1 MTHPLLSL
9 EPRLRY
15 LLPAT
20 LYATMWVNPNPEHL
34 QAVFEHLR
42 TLHRNLC
49 DYVPNPIQKGWQ
61 EGTLMFSDL
70 AGFTQL
76 SEANAAQGQAVRLG
90 QILNTYFTTM
100 LDIAANFGG
109 EVLEFAGDSL
119 LVQFRST
126 RRRDDSVRA
135 AQAGLLMQE
144 AMASFQ
150 AIQVGDQGY
159 PLAMRIGIH
168 RGRYL
173 STVLGSPRRQQ
184 RVILGALGQ
193 VTKQAESVGEVG
205 RVCITEA
212 IASQLPASLAY
223 MPHREQHYLLAPT
236 VASLPDYAPT
246 LSSRPGNL
254 ILLDRSE
261 AGLLEAISKALDS
274 IEPLASFLPQPIL
287 ELLVENAREIPP
299 DFPLASVLFI
309 NVCNLEVTEHN
320 ASTEPIN
327 TLSLLFIIINAII
340 ESAGGIIQKVVCHT
354 VGSSVL
360 AYFGV
365 LKGYTNDAE
374 RAVTTALAIREAT
387 AGIQSAQLRMGLAR
401 GAVFAAEVG
410 ERRGRR
416 EFNILGDTVNTA
428 ARLMDFAQAGHIVL
442 TEAVVIASGQAH
454 SPLALGLCQLKGK
467 TAPLPLFR
475 L

>member
-34 QAVFEHLR
+34 QAVFDHLR

-49 DYVPNPIQKGWQ
+49 DYVPNSIQTGWQ

-70 AGFTQL
+70 AGFTRL
-76 SEANAAQGQAVRLG
+76 SEANAARGQASLLA

-100 LDIAANFGG
+100 LDITANFGG

-119 LVQFRST
+119 LVQFRSS
-126 RRRDDSVRA
+126 RRRDDSIRA

-150 AIQVGDQGY
+150 TIYVGEQCY
-159 PLAMRIGIH
+159 PLGMRIGID

-184 RVILGALGQ
+184 RVILGSLGQ
-193 VTKQAESVGEVG
+193 ATKQVESLGEVG
-205 RVCITEA
+205 RVCITAA
-212 IASQLPASLAY
+212 IASQLPTTLAY
-223 MPHREQHYLLAPT
+223 TPHKPHYLLTPT
-236 VASLPDYAPT
+236 AASLPDYAPT

-261 AGLLEAISKALDS
+261 AGLIEAISKALEI

-299 DFPLASVLFI
+299 DFPLATVLFI
-309 NVCNLEVTEHN
+309 NIGNLDVTEN
-320 ASTEPIN
+320 QGSAEPIN

-360 AYFGV
+360 TYFGV

-374 RAVTTALAIREAT
+374 RAITAALAIRAAT
-387 AGIQSAQLRMGLAR
+387 AEIQTAQIRMGLAR

-428 ARLMDFAQAGHIVL
+428 SRLMDFASVGQIVL
-442 TEAVVIASGQAH
+442 TEAVSVASNPDHPPQ
-454 SPLALGLCQLKGK
+454 PLGLCQLKGK
-467 TAPLPLFR
+467 TVPLPLFC